1 MCLAVMLL
9 CVTAAIYRVGYNK
22 EDIDREDSGGTDSE
36 TDFELSVQGVN
47 DFLPVRLQVGNGSSA
62 QNIKLFRTKEICYAF
77 LPAYAEWSALV
88 CSYDEPVSS
97 VSLDGQIIPMGQTL
111 EAVETGRTYEL
122 VITDREHNVLQYPLV
137 FLQSENLPA
146 VFIDTASGSMDY
158 VNAVKGNEE
167 PGNFT
172 CITADGMV
180 DSQSVVSRIK
190 GRGNTSWS
198 SNGKRNQYNVRL
210 KETVG
215 VLGMEDARN
224 WVLQS
229 NKADDSM
236 MKNKLSYDFAKDI
249 GVPYAVDSKFAD
261 LYLNGEYMGTYL
273 VCEKVE
279 VAENRID
286 TCNQYM
292 IERDDRTDPSDK
304 SMENQENS
312 RIQTEQSVETPYG
325 YFAVHNPKN
334 MSEGENNY
342 ITDYL
347 GSASWSIE
355 NAQNSDDF
363 INYIDVDSFAKLY
376 IMNEI
381 SNDPDA
387 NRLSS
392 FFYKED
398 EQNSRLT
405 AGPVWDFDW
414 AYGYDA
420 RSQVI
425 EVSGFEEGWFED
437 LYKSE
442 VFRDSLCNTFRTIM
456 RETYPNYNKGYF
468 EEMKNDL
475 LPSYCMTMIRWRES
489 EDMDSAA
496 GMLKEAVDELQKYFA
511 KRTEYLGEV
520 FSGDPVYHKVNFVY
534 PGGKAF
540 THTYVKKGDV
550 IPEETVMH
558 LLSVYGCVPCILPDD
573 SQIDWRTY
581 AIYEDIDLEC
591 RAPGQ
596 ENESSE
602 PEGE

>member
-1 MCLAVMLL
+1 MRKKPIRLMCLAVMLL
-9 CVTAAIYRVGYNK
+9 CITVILYRVNYNE
-22 EDIDREDSGGTDSE
+22 EDIDRMDSE
-36 TDFELSVQGVN
+36 AASEWSAQGMN
-47 DFLPVRLQVGNGSSA
+47 DFLPVQLRTGSGGSV
-62 QNIKLFRTKEICYAF
+62 QNIKLFRTQEICYAF
-77 LPAYAEWSALV
+77 LPAYADLSGLV
-88 CSYDEPVSS
+88 CSYEAAVSS

-111 EAVETGRTYEL
+111 ESVETGRTYEL

-137 FLQSENLPA
+137 FLQSENIPA
-146 VFIDTASGSMDY
+146 VFIDTSSGSMDY

-167 PGNFT
+167 PGHFT
-172 CITADGMV
+172 CITAEGAV

-215 VLGMEDARN
+215 VLGMDSARN

-229 NKADDSM
+229 NKFDDSM
-236 MKNKLSYDFAKDI
+236 MKNKLSYDFARDI

-273 VCEKVE
+273 ICEKVE

-286 TCNQYM
+286 TSNQYM
-292 IERDDRTDPSDK
+292 IERDDRTDPRDK
-304 SMENQENS
+304 NAVEREDSQ
-312 RIQTEQSVETPYG
+312 IPQVQSVETPYG
-325 YFAVHNPKN
+325 YFAVHNPEN
-334 MSEGENNY
+334 MSEGENSY

-347 GSASWSIE
+347 GSTSWSIE

-392 FFYKED
+392 FYYKED
-398 EQNSRLT
+398 ERNSKLT

-425 EVSGFEEGWFED
+425 EVSGFDEGWFVD

-442 VFRDSLCNTFRTIM
+442 MFQSSLCNTFRTIM
-456 RETYPNYNKGYF
+456 QEIYPNYNKDYF

-475 LPSYCMTMIRWRES
+475 LPSYCMTMIRWQES
-489 EDMDSAA
+489 EDTDSAA
-496 GMLKEAVDELQKYFA
+496 GRLKEAVDALQEYFT
-511 KRTEYLGEV
+511 KRIEYLGKA
-520 FSGDPVYHKVNFVY
+520 FSGSPVYHKVNFVY

-540 THTYVKKGDV
+540 THTYVKKGDA
-550 IPEETVMH
+550 IPEGTAMH
-558 LLSVYGCVPCILPDD
+558 LLSVYGCVPCILPAEDD
-573 SQIDWRTY
+573 SEIDWRTY
-581 AIYEDIDLEC
+581 AISEDTDIEC
-591 RAPGQ
+591 RAPEPG
-596 ENESSE
+596 NE
-602 PEGE
+602 